1 MGGAESKL
9 GSCEV
14 GVAKDG
20 DASALTAVSADKTV
34 SGKAPS
40 AGVVKLLI
48 ANDLR
53 ADRGMIFADAESREV
68 LWKTQGGGVV
78 DADGKRL
85 AVLQK
90 SMTGSFATF
99 KNTTSI
105 FSSRPAF
112 EGQKST
118 VMKQTY
124 LQRKSHTEP
133 EALFLAGVINVSQT
147 CGGASGTNQVTA
159 SAQQDPNDASF
170 TKARATT
177 PVSVA
182 IRKSGLSRRST
193 TATQDLAAG
202 RQARGKFGGWS
213 VEIAR
218 DSPGLGLPI
227 AHCPPR
233 AGSRIQLRSSWIMGF
248 CQCLGPSSS
257 VATGAAG
264 GLARMCRHRFT
275 S

>member
-147 CGGASGTNQVTA
+147 CGGASGTYQVTT

-170 TKARATT
+170 KGSRQDRNICGDFQEWIVETIDGNAC
-177 PVSVA
+177 VA
-182 IRKSGLSRRST
+182 KIWQR
-193 TATQDLAAG
+193 G
-202 RQARGKFGGWS
+202 RDWS
-213 VEIAR
+213 AEIA
-218 DSPGLGLPI
+218 PGQDPI
-227 AHCPPR
+227 A
-233 AGSRIQLRSSWIMGF
+233 IMAF
-248 CQCLGPSSS
+248 CQCLGENID
-257 VATGAAG
+257 GAPIDHGGSG
-264 GLARMCRHRFT
+264 GL
-275 S
+275 